1 MIDTFPDFGDFPT
14 GHLWAIG
21 RYVAFWGHAVPN
33 NDMSI
38 TADEILLFPGWIL
51 ILSGEIPLR
60 F

>member
-38 TADEILLFPGWIL
+38 TADEILLFPG
-51 ILSGEIPLR
+51 
-60 F
+60 